1 MGTAHNIYAQIVGNE
16 IVNIITS
23 PINDGGFPKAAY
35 ITRMVY
41 GDEAFIVDCKQYLC
55 GIGDRYHDGT
65 FWVIDP
71 ETKEEVPAEYI
82 PTQEQEVAQLKA
94 ENEELTLALAEII
107 GGAL

>member
-1 MGTAHNIYAQIVGNE
+1 MNHLTHRI
-16 IVNIITS
+16 
-23 PINDGGFPKAAY
+23 
-35 ITRMVY
+35 Y
-41 GDEAFIVDCKQYLC
+41 GDDSIAISCQQYIVS
-55 GIGDRYHDGT
+55 IGDRYHDGT